1 LVIDNAWVSNDEFKR
16 KIATKDKLVLEV
28 HNVFDV
34 AIDIS
39 WIFGDI
45 FRNENCHKK

>member
-1 LVIDNAWVSNDEFKR
+1 MTNSKV

-34 AIDIS
+34 AIDIGWVS
-39 WIFGDI
+39 SDI